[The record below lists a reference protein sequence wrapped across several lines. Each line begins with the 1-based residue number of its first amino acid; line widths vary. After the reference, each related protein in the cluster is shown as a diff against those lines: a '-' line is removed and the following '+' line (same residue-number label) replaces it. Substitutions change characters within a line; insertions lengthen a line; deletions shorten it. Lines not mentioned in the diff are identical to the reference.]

1 MILTGSKFEEI
12 GKKVCTKIDLESG
25 EELSA
30 KLFKELS
37 KAKNGIGLSAPQIGE
52 SKRVCVVNV
61 KYPINFINPKITE
74 SEGEIVY
81 VEGCLSYPDMGV
93 RTKRFTRIVVEADN
107 FDEPT
112 EFKVGDDYDTLEC
125 ICIQHEIDHL
135 DGILMFDR
143 FTKLEPIVSK
153 TKIGRNEIVSITNN
167 EEIKTLKYKKALPL
181 LNSGD
186 WQFTNSEVV

>member
-61 KYPINFINPKITE
+61 KYTINFINPKITE

-81 VEGCLSYPDMGV
+81 V
-93 RTKRFTRIVVEADN
+93 
-107 FDEPT
+107 
-112 EFKVGDDYDTLEC
+112 
-125 ICIQHEIDHL
+125 
-135 DGILMFDR
+135 
-143 FTKLEPIVSK
+143 
-153 TKIGRNEIVSITNN
+153 
-167 EEIKTLKYKKALPL
+167 
-181 LNSGD
+181 
-186 WQFTNSEVV
+186 

>member
-1 MILTGSKFEEI
+1 M
-12 GKKVCTKIDLESG
+12 
-25 EELSA
+25 
-30 KLFKELS
+30 
-37 KAKNGIGLSAPQIGE
+37 
-52 SKRVCVVNV
+52 
-61 KYPINFINPKITE
+61 
-74 SEGEIVY
+74 
-81 VEGCLSYPDMGV
+81 
-93 RTKRFTRIVVEADN
+93 
-107 FDEPT
+107 
-112 EFKVGDDYDTLEC
+112 GDDYDTLEC
-125 ICIQHEIDHL
+125 IYIQHEIDHL